1 MEPIICPPGKY
12 CPTPVELLDCPEGY
26 FCPTGTFEPI
36 RCDVISHCPQGSRKQ
51 KSYIGITI
59 FGCIDFLILLVFV
72 YRFFYERRRVANQ
85 FKSKGFS
92 NETKLQLAQNFQ
104 RSMNGAQVQMNFRM
118 EALGLTLNT
127 GKTILQGVDG
137 HIQSGRLTAVLGPSG
152 AGKTTFM
159 NVLCGKVAR
168 TSGKLWISGQELEL
182 SRYRKIVGFVPQDD
196 IMYRELTVRENIL
209 HSARIRLPRNW
220 TEAEVQRH
228 VDLVL
233 EALDLVHVQH
243 TLIGDGI
250 TRGISGGQR
259 KRVNIALEI
268 ASCPLTLCLD
278 EPTSGLDS
286 TAALEVADML
296 KRMADLGMTVVAVI
310 HQPRVEIFKK
320 FDEVLLLAPGGRTA
334 YLGPTIGAR
343 PYFERL
349 GYAFPD
355 GANEADVLMDILSG
369 AGVNLNREYTVQD
382 LVELWDSQGFDM
394 EAEQARKAS
403 IPFSIGSDET
413 NVMEEAIIT
422 IVEAVAMEEPILLQE
437 RKLSTASTEIDQQF
451 HDLSDRLVAER
462 GASFLKQLWLTHNL
476 SLLQQYRAFNGLAL
490 EVIVGMLAGFLM
502 GISASNFDELYRGM
516 MKAPFTLLSPAPV
529 YWMTVQYN
537 MMVMLAVALA
547 ASPAGSRVFSE
558 ELEVYWRYAASG
570 HSPTAYYLGKT
581 ISTFYRIGL
590 ASLHFSALLYF
601 LSSPVIPFTIQ
612 FAVILFCFFG
622 VYGLSAFVSMVVR
635 RENATLLAVVIALFS
650 GVFSGYGLTIQD
662 AKDWGLY
669 FIWCGQFNM
678 WGAQAY
684 FSETLRVYEHIYDN
698 SMANVGFGYTLNQP
712 GLDFVYMMTV
722 GLVWRIVAYI
732 AMLYCNRDKQK

>member
-1 MEPIICPPGKY
+1 
-12 CPTPVELLDCPEGY
+12 
-26 FCPTGTFEPI
+26 
-36 RCDVISHCPQGSRKQ
+36 VISYCPQGSRKQ
-51 KSYIGITI
+51 KSYIGITL
-59 FGCIDFLILLVFV
+59 FGCIDLLILIVFV
-72 YRFFYERRRVANQ
+72 YRFLYERRRVANLP
-85 FKSKGFS
+85 KSKGFS
-92 NETKLQLAQNFQ
+92 SETKLQLAQNFQ

-137 HIQSGRLTAVLGPSG
+137 YIQSGRLTAVLGPSG

-209 HSARIRLPRNW
+209 HSARIRLPKSW
-220 TEAEVQRH
+220 TETEVQRH

-334 YLGPTIGAR
+334 YLGPTVGAR
-343 PYFERL
+343 PYFEQM
-349 GYAFPD
+349 GYEFPD

-369 AGVNLNREYTVQD
+369 AGTNLREQYSVQD
-382 LVELWDSQGFDM
+382 LVELWEAGSGVGSQ
-394 EAEQARKAS
+394 ERKQS
-403 IPFSIGSDET
+403 VPFSIVSDET
-413 NVMEEAIIT
+413 NVMEEVIT
-422 IVEAVAMEEPILLQE
+422 IVQPMTMEGTLVSQE
-437 RKLSTASTEIDQQF
+437 RKLSTASTEVDQQF
-451 HDLSDRLVAER
+451 HELSDRLVAER

-490 EVIVGMLAGFLM
+490 EVIVGLLAGFLM

-601 LSSPVIPFTIQ
+601 LSAPVIPFTIQ

-684 FSETLRVYEHIYDN
+684 FSETLRVYEHIYDS
-698 SMANVGFGYTLNQP
+698 SMANLGFGYTLNQP
-712 GLDFVYMMTV
+712 GLDFVLMMTV
-722 GLVWRIVAYI
+722 GLVWRIIAYI
-732 AMLYCNRDKQK
+732 AMLVCNRDKQK